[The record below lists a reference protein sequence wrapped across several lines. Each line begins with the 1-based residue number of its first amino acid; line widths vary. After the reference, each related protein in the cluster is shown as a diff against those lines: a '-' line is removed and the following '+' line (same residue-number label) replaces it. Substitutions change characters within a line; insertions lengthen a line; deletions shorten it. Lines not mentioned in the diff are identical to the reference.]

1 MSNTVQCLLNLN
13 TKVMKDKLTNEMIKD
28 LANRLGIEPALL
40 KAVQIVEAAGRDGF
54 LSDGR
59 PQILFEGH
67 IMYKEFHKKFPDRD
81 LDYLCK
87 RFSTVFY
94 PKWDKSKY
102 FGGLGE
108 YKRLEL
114 AKEIDEECALKA
126 TSWGMFQIMGFNHNL
141 CGCKDVFDFVHK
153 MSESH
158 EKQLEL
164 MYYFM
169 NNSGCLKELKE
180 KDWAGFAKK
189 YNGPGYAQNA
199 YDQKLR
205 NAYENFKNKL

>member
-1 MSNTVQCLLNLN
+1 
-13 TKVMKDKLTNEMIKD
+13 MKDKLTNEMIKD

-81 LDYLCK
+81 LAYLCK
-87 RFSTVFY
+87 KFSMVFY

-153 MSESH
+153 MSESY

>member
-1 MSNTVQCLLNLN
+1 
-13 TKVMKDKLTNEMIKD
+13 MKDKLTNEMIKD

-87 RFSTVFY
+87 RFSMVFY

-102 FGGLGE
+102 FGGLWE

-114 AKEIDEECALKA
+114 AKEIDKECALKA

>member
-1 MSNTVQCLLNLN
+1 
-13 TKVMKDKLTNEMIKD
+13 MKDKLTNEMIKD

-67 IMYKEFHKKFPDRD
+67 IMYKGFHKKFPDRD
-81 LDYLCK
+81 LAYLCK
-87 RFSTVFY
+87 KFSTVFY

>member
-1 MSNTVQCLLNLN
+1 
-13 TKVMKDKLTNEMIKD
+13 MKDKLTNEMIKD
-28 LANRLGIEPALL
+28 LANRLDIEPALL

-180 KDWAGFAKK
+180 RDWAGFAKK

>member
-1 MSNTVQCLLNLN
+1 
-13 TKVMKDKLTNEMIKD
+13 MKDKLTNEMIKD

-81 LDYLCK
+81 LAYLCK
-87 RFSTVFY
+87 KFFMVFY

-141 CGCKDVFDFVHK
+141 CGCKDVFEFVHK
-153 MSESH
+153 VSESH

-205 NAYENFKNKL
+205 NAYENFKNKI

>member
-1 MSNTVQCLLNLN
+1 M
-13 TKVMKDKLTNEMIKD
+13 DKLTNEMIKD
-28 LANRLGIEPALL
+28 LAIRLGLEPALL
-40 KAVQIVEAAGRDGF
+40 KAVQLVEAAGRDGF
-54 LSDGR
+54 LADGR

-67 IMYKEFHKKFPDRD
+67 IMYKEVHKKFPDRD
-81 LDYLCK
+81 LAYLCK
-87 RFSTVFY
+87 RYSTIFF

-102 FGGLGE
+102 LGGVHE

-114 AKEIDEECALKA
+114 AKEIDEECALKSA
-126 TSWGMFQIMGFNHNL
+126 SWGMFQIMGFNHKI
-141 CGCKDVFDFVHK
+141 CGCQDVYDFVHK
-153 MSESH
+153 VSESH

-169 NNSGCLKELKE
+169 HNSGCLKNLKE

-205 NAYENFKNKL
+205 NSYENFKDKI

>member
-1 MSNTVQCLLNLN
+1 
-13 TKVMKDKLTNEMIKD
+13 MKDKLTNEMIKD

-40 KAVQIVEAAGRDGF
+40 KAVQLVEAAGRDGF

-81 LDYLCK
+81 LAYLCK
-87 RFSTVFY
+87 KFSMVFY

-205 NAYENFKNKL
+205 NAYENFKNKI

>member
-1 MSNTVQCLLNLN
+1 M
-13 TKVMKDKLTNEMIKD
+13 DKLTNEMIKD
-28 LANRLGIEPALL
+28 LANRLGLEPALL

-54 LSDGR
+54 LADGR

-67 IMYKEFHKKFPDRD
+67 IMHKEFHKKFPERD
-81 LDYLCK
+81 LGYLCK
-87 RFSTVFY
+87 KFSTVFY

-102 FGGLGE
+102 LGGVHE

-205 NAYENFKNKL
+205 NAYENFKNKI

>member
-1 MSNTVQCLLNLN
+1 
-13 TKVMKDKLTNEMIKD
+13 MKDKLTNEMIKD

-40 KAVQIVEAAGRDGF
+40 KAVQLVEAAGRDGF
-54 LSDGR
+54 LADGR

-81 LDYLCK
+81 LDYFCK

-102 FGGLGE
+102 FGSLGE

-114 AKEIDEECALKA
+114 AREIDEECALKA

>member
-1 MSNTVQCLLNLN
+1 MFIELKN
-13 TKVMKDKLTNEMIKD
+13 TKVMKNGLTNEMIKD

-81 LDYLCK
+81 LAYLCK
-87 RFSTVFY
+87 KFSMVFY

>member
-1 MSNTVQCLLNLN
+1 
-13 TKVMKDKLTNEMIKD
+13 MKDKLTNEMIKD

-40 KAVQIVEAAGRDGF
+40 KAVQIVEAAGREGF

-81 LDYLCK
+81 LAYLCK
-87 RFSTVFY
+87 KFSMVFY

>member
-1 MSNTVQCLLNLN
+1 
-13 TKVMKDKLTNEMIKD
+13 MKDKLTNEMIKD

-67 IMYKEFHKKFPDRD
+67 IMYKEVHKKFPDRD
-81 LDYLCK
+81 LAYLCN
-87 RFSTVFY
+87 RYSTVFY
-94 PKWDKSKY
+94 PKWNKSKY

-180 KDWAGFAKK
+180 KDWVGFAKK

>member
-1 MSNTVQCLLNLN
+1 MFIELKN
-13 TKVMKDKLTNEMIKD
+13 TKVMKNDLTNEMIKN

-81 LDYLCK
+81 LAYLCK
-87 RFSTVFY
+87 KFSTVFY

-102 FGGLGE
+102 FGGLRE

-141 CGCKDVFDFVHK
+141 CGCKDVFEFVHK
-153 MSESH
+153 VSESH

-205 NAYENFKNKL
+205 NAYENFKGKL

>member
-1 MSNTVQCLLNLN
+1 
-13 TKVMKDKLTNEMIKD
+13 MKNGLTNEMIKD

-81 LDYLCK
+81 LAYLCK
-87 RFSTVFY
+87 KFSMVFY

-205 NAYENFKNKL
+205 NTYENFKNKL

>member
-1 MSNTVQCLLNLN
+1 M
-13 TKVMKDKLTNEMIKD
+13 DKLTNEMIKD
-28 LANRLGIEPALL
+28 LAIRLGLEPALL
-40 KAVQIVEAAGRDGF
+40 KAVQLVEAAGRDGF
-54 LSDGR
+54 LADGR

-67 IMYKEFHKKFPDRD
+67 IMYKEVHKKFPDRD
-81 LDYLCK
+81 LAYLRK
-87 RFSTVFY
+87 RYSTIFF

-102 FGGLGE
+102 LGGVHE

-114 AKEIDEECALKA
+114 AKEIDEECALKSA
-126 TSWGMFQIMGFNHNL
+126 SWGMFQIMGFNHKI
-141 CGCKDVFDFVHK
+141 CGCQDVYDFVHK
-153 MSESH
+153 VSESH

-169 NNSGCLKELKE
+169 NNSGCLKELKA
-180 KDWAGFAKK
+180 KDWAGFARK

-205 NAYENFKNKL
+205 NAYENFKDKL

>member
-1 MSNTVQCLLNLN
+1 
-13 TKVMKDKLTNEMIKD
+13 MKDKLTNEMIKD
-28 LANRLGIEPALL
+28 LANRLSIEPALL
-40 KAVQIVEAAGRDGF
+40 KAVQLVEAAGRDGF
-54 LSDGR
+54 LADGK

-67 IMYKEFHKKFPDRD
+67 IMYKEVHKKFPDRD
-81 LDYLCK
+81 LAYLCK
-87 RFSTVFY
+87 RYSTIFF

-102 FGGLGE
+102 LGGVHE

>member
-1 MSNTVQCLLNLN
+1 
-13 TKVMKDKLTNEMIKD
+13 MKDKLTNEMIKD

-87 RFSTVFY
+87 KFSTVFY

-189 YNGPGYAQNA
+189 YNGPEYAQNA

>member
-1 MSNTVQCLLNLN
+1 
-13 TKVMKDKLTNEMIKD
+13 MKDKLTNEMIKD

-40 KAVQIVEAAGRDGF
+40 KAVQLVEAAGRDGF

-102 FGGLGE
+102 FGGLRE

-141 CGCKDVFDFVHK
+141 CGCKDVFDLVHK

-205 NAYENFKNKL
+205 NTYENFKNKL

>member
-1 MSNTVQCLLNLN
+1 
-13 TKVMKDKLTNEMIKD
+13 MKDKLTNEMIKD

-40 KAVQIVEAAGRDGF
+40 TAVQIVEAAGRDGF

-87 RFSTVFY
+87 RFSMVFY

-180 KDWAGFAKK
+180 
-189 YNGPGYAQNA
+189 
-199 YDQKLR
+199 
-205 NAYENFKNKL
+205 

>member
-1 MSNTVQCLLNLN
+1 
-13 TKVMKDKLTNEMIKD
+13 MKDKLTNEMIKD

-40 KAVQIVEAAGRDGF
+40 KSVQIVEAAGRDGF

-189 YNGPGYAQNA
+189 YNGPEYAQNA

-205 NAYENFKNKL
+205 NAYENFKNKI

>member
-1 MSNTVQCLLNLN
+1 M
-13 TKVMKDKLTNEMIKD
+13 DKLTNEMIKD
-28 LANRLGIEPALL
+28 LATRLGLEPALL
-40 KAVQIVEAAGRDGF
+40 KSVQLVEAAGRDGF
-54 LSDGR
+54 LADGR

-67 IMYKEFHKKFPDRD
+67 IMYKEVHKKFPDRD
-81 LDYLCK
+81 LAYLCK
-87 RFSTVFY
+87 RYSTIFF

-102 FGGLGE
+102 LGGVHE

-114 AKEIDEECALKA
+114 AKEIDEECALKSA
-126 TSWGMFQIMGFNHNL
+126 SWGMFQIMGFNHKI
-141 CGCKDVFDFVHK
+141 CGCQDVYDFVHK
-153 MSESH
+153 VSESH

-169 NNSGCLKELKE
+169 HNSGCLKNLKE

-205 NAYENFKNKL
+205 NAYENFKDKL

>member
-1 MSNTVQCLLNLN
+1 
-13 TKVMKDKLTNEMIKD
+13 MKDKLTNEMIKD
-28 LANRLGIEPALL
+28 LANRLGIEPTLL
-40 KAVQIVEAAGRDGF
+40 KAVQLVEAAGRDGF

-87 RFSTVFY
+87 RFSMVFY

>member
-1 MSNTVQCLLNLN
+1 
-13 TKVMKDKLTNEMIKD
+13 MKDKLTNEMIKD

-40 KAVQIVEAAGRDGF
+40 KAVQLVEAAGRDGF
-54 LSDGR
+54 LADGR

-67 IMYKEFHKKFPDRD
+67 IMYREFHKKFPDRD

-108 YKRLEL
+108 YKRLKL

>member
-1 MSNTVQCLLNLN
+1 
-13 TKVMKDKLTNEMIKD
+13 MKDKLTNEMIKD

-108 YKRLEL
+108 YKRLKL

-141 CGCKDVFDFVHK
+141 CGCKDVFEFVHK
-153 MSESH
+153 VSESH

>member
-1 MSNTVQCLLNLN
+1 
-13 TKVMKDKLTNEMIKD
+13 MKDKLTNEMIKD

-81 LDYLCK
+81 LAYLCK
-87 RFSTVFY
+87 KFSMVFY

-102 FGGLGE
+102 FGGLEE

>member
-1 MSNTVQCLLNLN
+1 
-13 TKVMKDKLTNEMIKD
+13 MKDKLTNEMIKD

-54 LSDGR
+54 LADGR

-87 RFSTVFY
+87 RFSMVFY

>member
-1 MSNTVQCLLNLN
+1 
-13 TKVMKDKLTNEMIKD
+13 MKDKLTNEMIKD

-40 KAVQIVEAAGRDGF
+40 KAVQLVEAAGRDGF
-54 LSDGR
+54 LADGR

-87 RFSTVFY
+87 SFSMVFY

>member
-1 MSNTVQCLLNLN
+1 
-13 TKVMKDKLTNEMIKD
+13 MKDKLTNEMIKD
-28 LANRLGIEPALL
+28 LANRLGIEPVLL
-40 KAVQIVEAAGRDGF
+40 KAVQLVEAAGRDGF
-54 LSDGR
+54 LADGR

>member
-1 MSNTVQCLLNLN
+1 
-13 TKVMKDKLTNEMIKD
+13 MKDKLTNEMIKD

-94 PKWDKSKY
+94 LKWDKSKY

-205 NAYENFKNKL
+205 NAYENFKNKI

>member
-1 MSNTVQCLLNLN
+1 M
-13 TKVMKDKLTNEMIKD
+13 DKLTNEMIKD
-28 LANRLGIEPALL
+28 LATRLGLEPALL
-40 KAVQIVEAAGRDGF
+40 KSVQIVEAAGRDGF
-54 LSDGR
+54 LADGR

-67 IMYKEFHKKFPDRD
+67 IMYKEVHKKFPDRD
-81 LDYLCK
+81 LAYLCK
-87 RFSTVFY
+87 RYSTIFF

-102 FGGLGE
+102 LGGVHE

-114 AKEIDEECALKA
+114 AKEIDEECALKSA
-126 TSWGMFQIMGFNHNL
+126 SWGMFQIMGFNHKI
-141 CGCKDVFDFVHK
+141 CGCQDVYDFVHK
-153 MSESH
+153 VSESH

-169 NNSGCLKELKE
+169 HNSGCLKNLKE

-205 NAYENFKNKL
+205 NAYENFKDKI

>member
-1 MSNTVQCLLNLN
+1 
-13 TKVMKDKLTNEMIKD
+13 MKDKLTNEMIKD

-94 PKWDKSKY
+94 LKWDKSKY

-180 KDWAGFAKK
+180 RDWAGFAKK